1 MSEETGEVKIDL
13 VADDEKS
20 KAAVKALKEGL
31 EGANNTLEKFVAT
44 QAILAAGVL
53 AAVAPMLVLG
63 HAALEAADET
73 VKQERA
79 MSGVL
84 GLLDRGAHSAE
95 QVADFAHEMRE
106 ELEMAGIKAAVP
118 VDQMV
123 NSFNLLIERG
133 GIGAEKAK
141 ELTEQMALVGKVSRG
156 GMDALANGFSM
167 MEMGMIRGRNPIV
180 ALIAS
185 TGVLKGNAQ
194 SVARAMQ
201 HMTQAHRMELAEQAL
216 SKQAAQLKANG
227 VGGIQTLD
235 EARAALGG
243 FREMLFD
250 AMGGPIHDD
259 LIPKLNE
266 LQGFLV
272 DHADELKDYAQ
283 AIGSYLSH
291 FVDLGEGAVKGVY
304 DGIKANWDELQK
316 VADDW
321 REVMGDTETTAATVR
336 EDFKDAA
343 HYLIEAVKLVA
354 DSVDQMKIAY
364 EYMADAANNRQL
376 GSTQAN
382 ESEKKLTGMADDYG
396 ADGQKKFDEAAQSYR
411 KLAEE
416 AGFSATKINMTIER
430 LAAHEQGVQA
440 SGEHMREEVA
450 SGNNY
455 KFGGELDAAMK
466 YQNDAAA
473 KFQAQLILS
482 SEQATHALMDGSL
495 HITGG
500 VDKFLE
506 LVGKA
511 AGGEDVA
518 AQLKKAMAKAHGG
531 GAIDDIKGAGP
542 YNDFRGSQ
550 FHIKQDFKNEN
561 ADNIALV
568 FRRDLMKAAN
578 ARLQSNSAPFP
589 GL

>member
-1 MSEETGEVKIDL
+1 MAEEKGEVKIDL

-20 KAAVKALKEGL
+20 KAAVKALKDGL
-31 EGANNTLEKFVAT
+31 EGASDILEKFVKT
-44 QAILAAGVL
+44 QAILAAGIL
-53 AAVAPMLVLG
+53 AAVAPMVILG

-95 QVADFAHEMRE
+95 QVADFAHDMRE

-133 GIGAEKAK
+133 GIGAQKAK

-201 HMTQAHRMELAEQAL
+201 HMTQQHRMELAEAAL
-216 SKQAAQLKANG
+216 AKQAANLKANG

-235 EARAALGG
+235 EARASLSG
-243 FREMLFD
+243 FREMLLD
-250 AMGGPIHDD
+250 AMGGPIHDM

-266 LQGFLV
+266 LQGWLV
-272 DHADELKDYAQ
+272 SHADELKDYAQ
-283 AIGSYLSH
+283 SIGTFLSH
-291 FVDLGEGAVKGVY
+291 FIDLGEGAVKGVY
-304 DGIKANWDELQK
+304 DGIKENWAVLES

-321 REVMGDTETTAATVR
+321 RDVMGTTETTSADVR
-336 EDFKDAA
+336 DDFKLAA
-343 HYLIEAVKLVA
+343 DYIIAAFKLAA
-354 DSVDQMKIAY
+354 DTADKIKHAY
-364 EYMADAANNRQL
+364 EWMADAANNRTP
-376 GSTQAN
+376 GTTQAN
-382 ESEKKLTGMADDYG
+382 ESYQKLQGMADDYSPE
-396 ADGQKKFDEAAQSYR
+396 GQKKFDEAAQKYR

-416 AGFSATKINMTIER
+416 AGFSATKINMNIER
-430 LAAHEQGVQA
+430 LAAHEQGVQG
-440 SGEHMREEVA
+440 SGETQREEVK
-450 SGNNY
+450 SGNYY

-482 SEQATHALMDGSL
+482 SDTATSALADGSL

-511 AGGEDVA
+511 AGGEDIA
-518 AQLKKAMAKAHGG
+518 KNLKKAMAKAHGG
-531 GAIDDIKGAGP
+531 GSIDDIKGAGP

-578 ARLQSNSAPFP
+578 ARLQANSAPFP